1 MPAQSYPI
9 LEIDATIEGTFRTG
23 RFEMRKATVDESI
36 RTGPLVDNG
45 FSQVLSAISEI
56 VDDVELDGITVN
68 NGAGQRIWDIDFEIN
83 TGPDD
88 GQWGYTSDDTVLNA
102 ASATGGD
109 RYQKTQV
116 LLNYLEKG
124 QPDSMTPARLI
135 YGGYAPDGIFSED
148 HVDVYIEDPGGEV
161 RRDQSSSVP
170 GSLTCVRTLD
180 LSQPVSATE
189 RTG

>member
-1 MPAQSYPI
+1 MPAQPYPI
-9 LEIDATIEGTFRTG
+9 LEIDATIEGTQRTG
-23 RFEMRKATVDESI
+23 RFEMRKASVDEAI

-45 FSQVLSAISEI
+45 FSQVLSAISQV
-56 VDDVELDGITVN
+56 VDDVQLDGITVN
-68 NGAGQRIWDIDFEIN
+68 NGAGERIWDIELEIN
-83 TGPDD
+83 TGPD
-88 GQWGYTSDDTVLNA
+88 GQWGYTDDDSVLNA

-109 RYQKTQV
+109 RQQKTEV

-135 YGGYAPDGIFSED
+135 YGGYAPGGIFKAD
-148 HVDVYIEDPGGEV
+148 HANVYIEDPGGEV
-161 RRDQSSSVP
+161 RRDESTIVP
-170 GSLTCVRTLD
+170 GSLTCVRTQD